1 MDLYEQIFYEL
12 LEIREMFTANE
23 MFTKCEPLLLMKT
36 EKQERHSLFSLITS
50 RYLQMEYWLRKTYF
64 DPVEAYAAN
73 ETKESRR
80 QRIASEISSYVPSL
94 LVVSPTAFCR
104 SVVASPHSP
113 SGGPC
118 LREGSCIRSSS
129 SLFLGHSG
137 RGRSRRSLPQLR
149 GNRCAQRGGAHREG
163 LILPLH

>member
-23 MFTKCEPLLLMKT
+23 MFTKCEPILLMKT
-36 EKQERHSLFSLITS
+36 EKQERHSLFSPITS

-80 QRIASEISSYVPSL
+80 RALPPRGFTHSFLSFRRRVSSLSFRRPLPTRRIMHPLFLVLISRAFWSRAIASISSA
-94 LVVSPTAFCR
+94 TA
-104 SVVASPHSP
+104 
-113 SGGPC
+113 
-118 LREGSCIRSSS
+118 
-129 SLFLGHSG
+129 
-137 RGRSRRSLPQLR
+137 RRPLCSTR
-149 GNRCAQRGGAHREG
+149 RC
-163 LILPLH
+163 PP